1 MSESQPASSPTL
13 PPASTEVGFDVRGMT
28 CASCVARVE
37 RAMKRVPGVEAATV
51 NLATERASA
60 LVREGVPVSVILEAV
75 RDAGYEVE
83 YKPRRDLAPPE
94 DEADKAER
102 ARTRRDVIVAA
113 ALTGPLLGFTM
124 IPMLVPAW
132 HGPVAHFFMGWGG
145 LILAAPVQLFAGRA
159 FYKRGWAEIR
169 HLSPGMSTL
178 VMLGSSAAFFYSLA
192 VLLAPGI
199 FPPGTAHTYF
209 EASASIITFIL
220 LGKHLEAIAKGRTS
234 AALKKLLGLQAR
246 TARVRRGG
254 REIEVPIEE
263 VLPGEVV
270 IVRPGERIP
279 VDGSVIE
286 GKGSSFVDESMI
298 TGEPV
303 PVEKAGG
310 SEVIG
315 GTVNASGSF
324 EIRATRVGG
333 DTVLA
338 QIIRFVEQ
346 AQAGKPAVQALA
358 DKVAAVFVPA
368 VVAVAVIT
376 FALWLIFGPAP
387 ALNHAFVAAVSV
399 LVIACPCAMG
409 LATPTAIMVATGKAA
424 ELGILFRKG
433 TALEG
438 LARAKTLMLDKTGTL
453 TEGRPVVSALTV
465 VSGDERAALRL
476 VAAAEARSEHPIARA
491 VVAAAA
497 ARDIDVPPATAAR
510 AEAGFGIEATV
521 EGHKVEV
528 GSARYLERVGVDVS
542 AHAEIVS
549 RLSAEAATPV
559 LAAIDGDLALLIGVS
574 DPLKESSREALSALR
589 ALGVRVAMVTG
600 DGRKTAEAVAR
611 ALGIESEDVH
621 AECLP
626 QEKADVL
633 RALQARGQVVAF
645 AGDGINDAVALA
657 QADVGVA
664 MGTGTD
670 IAIEAGDVILMRGD
684 LRVLGHAI
692 SLSRRALSTIR
703 QNFFWAYAYNVALI
717 PLAAGAFYPIFG
729 VMLSPVLAA
738 VAMSSSSLFVLG
750 NSLRLRAFRPEPG

>member
-1 MSESQPASSPTL
+1 MSENQPASSSTL
-13 PPASTEVGFDVRGMT
+13 PPSTEVGFAVRGMT

-102 ARTRRDVIVAA
+102 ARTRRDVILAA

-145 LILAAPVQLFAGRA
+145 LLLAAPVQLFAGRA

-254 REIEVPIEE
+254 REIESEVPIEE

-279 VDGSVIE
+279 VDGKVIE
-286 GKGSSFVDESMI
+286 GSSFVDESMI

-315 GTVNASGSF
+315 GTVNTSGSF

-376 FALWLIFGPAP
+376 FVLWLIFGPAP

-438 LARAKTLMLDKTGTL
+438 LARAQTLMLDKTGTL
-453 TEGRPVVSALTV
+453 TEGRPAVSTLTV

-542 AHAEIVS
+542 AHAEIVQA
-549 RLSAEAATPV
+549 LSAEAATPV
-559 LAAIDGDLALLIGVS
+559 LAAIDGELALLIGVS
-574 DPLKESSREALSALR
+574 DPVKASSREALSALR

-611 ALGIESEDVH
+611 ALGIETEDVY
-621 AECLP
+621 AERLP

-633 RALQARGQVVAF
+633 GALQGKGQVVAF

-684 LRVLGHAI
+684 LRVLAHAI
-692 SLSRRALSTIR
+692 TLSRRALSTIR